1 MAKKRGK
8 YKSNLRGY
16 AAYSKLYDAT
26 QAKMNK
32 AGYNMAASKLSRE
45 EYAVTYQAE
54 KNDRMQAIREG
65 KRKTVGDINR
75 QFVKEATYEVS
86 QKQASGYVKEMRR
99 QNPNFQG
106 SVRDVRAGKVAINK
120 ASIAQRYEN
129 LKNNAQLSPFAAGKI
144 IGQEYFGSE

>member
-8 YKSNLRGY
+8 YKSTLRGY
-16 AAYSKLYDAT
+16 EAYSQLYDKA

-32 AGYNMAASKLSRE
+32 AGYTMAAEKLSKE

-54 KNDRMQAIREG
+54 KNDRQQAIREG

-75 QFVKEATYEVS
+75 QFVKEATYEKS
-86 QKQASGYVKEMRR
+86 AKQASGYVKAMKEKD
-99 QNPNFQG
+99 PNFKG
-106 SVRDVRAGKVAINK
+106 SVRDVRAGKVKFDEAAI
-120 ASIAQRYEN
+120 AERYN
-129 LKNNAQLSPFAAGKI
+129 QLKNNAMLSPFAAGKM

>member
-65 KRKTVGDINR
+65 KRK
-75 QFVKEATYEVS
+75 
-86 QKQASGYVKEMRR
+86 
-99 QNPNFQG
+99 
-106 SVRDVRAGKVAINK
+106 
-120 ASIAQRYEN
+120 
-129 LKNNAQLSPFAAGKI
+129 I
-144 IGQEYFGSE
+144 IEPK

>member
-1 MAKKRGK
+1 MARKRGK

-16 AAYSKLYDAT
+16 AAYSQLYDAT

-32 AGYNMAASKLSRE
+32 AGYQMASKKLSKE
-45 EYAVTYQAE
+45 DYTEVYKLE
-54 KNDRMQAIREG
+54 KLDRLQDISEG
-65 KRKTVGDINR
+65 KRKSVGDINR
-75 QFVKEATYEVS
+75 ELVKEGTYKIS
-86 QKQASGYVKEMRR
+86 KKQAEGYVREMRQ

-120 ASIAQRYEN
+120 AAIAGRYN
-129 LKNNAQLSPFAAGKI
+129 QLKNNAQLSPFAAGKI